1 MMAMG
6 HVCCWVDGMRL
17 CLRTTPVYLPD
28 FTVASQFR
36 HPTARPSWCFPW
48 VMTLLEM
55 LSSWVYLIGL
65 S

>member
-17 CLRTTPVYLPD
+17 YLRTTPVDLPD
-28 FTVASQFR
+28 FIVASQFQC
-36 HPTARPSWCFPW
+36 PTARPFLVFS
-48 VMTLLEM
+48 
-55 LSSWVYLIGL
+55 LSVDS